1 MRHLRT
7 NLTHQTDNTLN
18 TPVPERPFNPLYDG
32 RIETYG
38 APKFNLLFLIP
49 LMVLGFLM
57 YKKYQD
63 TSMEKPVIKPQR
75 DTTVYNSRSIYNKK
89 GELIGEIG
97 TMSDPHLYWDSVN
110 TPHAYTT
117 VSVKKGGNYA
127 TNNLKNKG
135 RRQSFRSNKN
145 SKKAYLN
152 DYDSLS
158 NNLVFAG
165 SFEEKDNAERQL
177 NRLKTIGYDKA
188 EIVMKEKLPYKVVVT
203 GFYNYKSSAR
213 AEVRAL
219 QKRGIDGYAQNKNL
233 NEIYRNKEK

>member
-1 MRHLRT
+1 MT
-7 NLTHQTDNTLN
+7 NLSITPTHQSDNTPN
-18 TPVPERPFNPLYDG
+18 TPVAERPFNPLYDG
-32 RIETYG
+32 RASTSA

-49 LMVLGFLM
+49 LMVLLYLM
-57 YKKYQD
+57 YQKYQP
-63 TSMEKPVIKPQR
+63 TSVEKPIIKPQP
-75 DTTVYNSRSIYNKK
+75 DTTVYNSRSLYNKK
-89 GELIGEIG
+89 GELVGEIG

-117 VSVKKGGNYA
+117 VSVKKGENYA
-127 TNNLKNKG
+127 KNSFKNKA
-135 RRQSFRSNKN
+135 RRQTFRTNKN
-145 SKKAYLN
+145 IKKTYLN

-203 GFYNYKSSAR
+203 GSYSYKSSAK

-219 QKRGIDGYAQNKNL
+219 QKRGIEGYAQNKNL